1 MLVQD
6 LCDRLLEAFP
16 LEDAEGWDHV
26 GLSVGNPVAEVTSVA
41 CALDATLAAL
51 RKTQELGA
59 NVLLTHH
66 PVYISAPD
74 AFTPAASL
82 RPMSGAV
89 VYEAARLGIS
99 IISLHTNL
107 DRSLAARMV
116 LPGLLNL
123 APISSL
129 EHPDEPGRT
138 GLGAL
143 CDMEAPSTLAAFAAA
158 LATAFG
164 TEPRVW
170 GNAETEL
177 SRVAFL
183 GGSLGSF
190 GDLALAAGAQ
200 AVVCGE
206 AGYHI
211 AQDLMLR
218 GCAVVLL
225 GHDRSEEPFAAV
237 LAQAVRNAGID
248 SNLIHIIPGPR
259 QWWTATDKGV
269 RS

>member
-6 LCDRLLEAFP
+6 LCDRLLAAFP
-16 LEDAEGWDHV
+16 PEDAESWDHV
-26 GLSVGNPVAEVTSVA
+26 GLSVGDSAAEVNGIA
-41 CALDATLAAL
+41 CALDATLDNLHAT
-51 RKTQELGA
+51 RELGA

-74 AFTPAASL
+74 AFTPAEPL

-89 VYEAARLGIS
+89 VYEAARTGVS

-107 DRSLAARMV
+107 DRSVAARRA
-116 LPGLLNL
+116 LLAL
-123 APISSL
+123 VHLTPASSL
-129 EHPDEPGRT
+129 EHPDDPERT

-143 CDMEAPSTLAAFAAA
+143 CDLPAPRALSDFAAE
-158 LATAFG
+158 LAMTFS

-170 GNAETEL
+170 GNGTAGLT
-177 SRVAFL
+177 RIAFL

-190 GDLALAAGAQ
+190 GELAIKAGAQ

-206 AGYHI
+206 AGYHV

-218 GCAVVLL
+218 GCAVILL
-225 GHDRSEEPFAAV
+225 GHDRSEEPFTGV
-237 LAQAVRNAGID
+237 LAQSARNAGVDANIV
-248 SNLIHIIPGPR
+248 HIIPGPH

-269 RS
+269 RP